1 MAEELS
7 RGIEWHGAR
16 ILVEDHLGQ
25 YYSIYSPCP
34 NGDHFGVVQRTHKI
48 FDHHA
53 HAPYC
58 RRENQMFIS
67 AAKSRRQLL
76 DIGAAEGFYSALF
89 AAVVG
94 QSAEIVSV
102 DPMDHNWTAAGHLEE
117 CRRINVEKNR
127 CARWDIIPAYVSNE
141 QATVD
146 GKANLGGNCVVTTLV
161 QLCEKSNFIPDMIK
175 LDIESW
181 EWEVVTSSIP
191 FLSRHGPTLLLELHT
206 RELKERGLDATDLVG
221 QLSTI
226 GYDIRGTDNTDW
238 SKSNA
243 HLWLERAI

>member
-1 MAEELS
+1 MNRHVSSKQPPLSRRLRVLARAMKQFPSFHRRLMAEELS

-67 AAKSRRQLL
+67 AAKSRRRLL

-127 CARWDIIPAYVSNE
+127 CA
-141 QATVD
+141 
-146 GKANLGGNCVVTTLV
+146 
-161 QLCEKSNFIPDMIK
+161 
-175 LDIESW
+175 
-181 EWEVVTSSIP
+181 
-191 FLSRHGPTLLLELHT
+191 
-206 RELKERGLDATDLVG
+206 
-221 QLSTI
+221 
-226 GYDIRGTDNTDW
+226 
-238 SKSNA
+238 
-243 HLWLERAI
+243 